1 MIYVACG
8 LALVASAADCLTA
21 ADEII
26 QRQAGHDAGRKSRA
40 KKVS

>member
-8 LALVASAADCLTA
+8 FFALAAADCLTK

-26 QRQAGHDAGRKSRA
+26 QRQAGHDTRQLVTG
-40 KKVS
+40 